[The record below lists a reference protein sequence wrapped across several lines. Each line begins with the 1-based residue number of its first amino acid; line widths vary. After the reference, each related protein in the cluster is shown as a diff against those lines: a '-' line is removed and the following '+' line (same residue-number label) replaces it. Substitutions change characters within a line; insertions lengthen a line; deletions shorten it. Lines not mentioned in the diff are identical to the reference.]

1 MAILGKSR
9 FKRRVDIKGI
19 IGAYFF
25 FFFLIGLKTSS
36 SKIRDLLLFT
46 SGFSNN

>member
-1 MAILGKSR
+1 MKILGKSR

-36 SKIRDLLLFT
+36 KIRDLLLFT

>member
-1 MAILGKSR
+1 MKILGKSR

-19 IGAYFF
+19 IGAYF